1 MSEECL
7 KRVFGAVWSRF
18 LEFEITRSKMMCEIA
33 GNPLSAIILQV
44 IAYHNLTLV
53 QSAVE
58 DKTYGEIRS
67 AWELNN
73 TALAQHLPQKLSFAA
88 IADITGVDKE
98 TVRRSVKKLE
108 AQGWI
113 CIDQKTG
120 ISYNP
125 SQITQ
130 DKLLMLNEWE
140 ITHLGRLLK
149 RLNDAS
155 NKEHGLPSENS
166 KLQNIG

>member
-1 MSEECL
+1 
-7 KRVFGAVWSRF
+7 
-18 LEFEITRSKMMCEIA
+18 MCEVA

-44 IAYHNLTLV
+44 VAYHNLTLV
-53 QSAVE
+53 QSTVE
-58 DKTYGEIRS
+58 NKTYAEIRS
-67 AWELNN
+67 AWEL
-73 TALAQHLPQKLSFAA
+73 TDETSAHHLPQKLSFAA

-108 AQGWI
+108 AEGWLS
-113 CIDQKTG
+113 IDQKTG

-125 SQITQ
+125 SQINQ

-155 NKEHGLPSENS
+155 NPG
-166 KLQNIG
+166 